1 MPIDVLV
8 GLGVQLGV
16 QIVVIAFFYGKLA
29 QRSKD
34 VEARVGRIE
43 QFIDYI
49 VKRTIHVDFKREG

>member
-1 MPIDVLV
+1 MPSDVII
-8 GLGVQLGV
+8 GLAVQLIA

-49 VKRTIHVDFKREG
+49 VKRTIHVDFKDET